1 MASNRTSHIIEKV
14 YSRDQF
20 NRVPTFRE
28 KLRNVLSRFGNIF
41 PDNFDENDLSLIRKA
56 SVVSLISFGITVLV
70 GIYYYNV
77 FYIGLQN
84 MRAAQSKVHTFMQ
97 QRRNVQ
103 VNISK
108 IALDYSEHESQIFKG
123 VVASRQVFGGAD
135 MKKLLKEIKGANAKG
150 SAVPPKTM
158 DSFMNKLFALS
169 EQYPNLKLS
178 SNFLKSMDAVL
189 ELERNVATSRVS
201 FIDLLN
207 RYSTLLVTF
216 PGNFYNIF
224 FSFEAQPYYKADQ
237 DARTFRIIDY

>member
-20 NRVPTFRE
+20 NRVPTFGE
-28 KLRNVLSRFGNIF
+28 KVRNFFAHLGNML
-41 PDNFDENDLSLIRKA
+41 PDNFDDNDRLLIRKA
-56 SVVSLISFGITVLV
+56 SLVSLLSLGITFLV
-70 GIYYYNV
+70 GIYYYNT

-84 MRAAQSKVHTFMQ
+84 MRAANSKVHTYMQ

-108 IALDYSEHESQIFKG
+108 IALDYSEHEAQIFKG

-135 MKKLLKEIKGANAKG
+135 MKKLLKQIKGANSKG
-150 SAVPPKTM
+150 VAVPPKTM
-158 DSFMNKLFALS
+158 DSFMSKLFALS

-189 ELERNVATSRVS
+189 ELERNIATSRVS

-207 RYSTLLVTF
+207 RYSTMLVTF
-216 PGNFYNIF
+216 PGNFYNFF

-237 DARTFRIIDY
+237 DARKFKIIDY